1 MQIADL
7 YPYWERERDQLFDG
21 LGQIVKTLRTVR
33 PAEEVEQI
41 FHWVPP
47 GGRRSISDTLR
58 HMQTLPLGL
67 ARFLSYQE
75 DTTGALY
82 AFCIMQV
89 LPRMQLEADVDA

>member
-33 PAEEVEQI
+33 PADEVEQI

-47 GGRRSISDTLR
+47 
-58 HMQTLPLGL
+58 
-67 ARFLSYQE
+67 AV
-75 DTTGALY
+75 GA
-82 AFCIMQV
+82 ASAIRCATW
-89 LPRMQLEADVDA
+89 RM